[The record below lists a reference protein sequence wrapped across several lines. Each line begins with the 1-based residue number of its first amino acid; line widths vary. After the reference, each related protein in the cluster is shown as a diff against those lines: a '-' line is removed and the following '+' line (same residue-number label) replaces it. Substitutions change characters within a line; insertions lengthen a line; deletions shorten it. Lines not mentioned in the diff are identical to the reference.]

1 MIGTSVMK
9 ELSQSPKLVET
20 LFKVNIG
27 AFSGCFLQPLSS
39 KRAFLGLKTFFSM
52 KNRENERKLLK

>member
-1 MIGTSVMK
+1 MK

-27 AFSGCFLQPLSS
+27 ALSGCFLQPRSS